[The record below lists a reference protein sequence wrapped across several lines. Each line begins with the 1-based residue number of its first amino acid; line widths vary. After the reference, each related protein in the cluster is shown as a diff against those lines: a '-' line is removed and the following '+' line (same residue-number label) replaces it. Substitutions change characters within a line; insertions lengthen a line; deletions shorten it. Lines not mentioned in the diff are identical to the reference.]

1 MNLVRWSSGA
11 MYCWPLQDTTG
22 QAPLA
27 NWPAA
32 TDFNGPTHGLSTFV
46 FLFRRALLGYSTKNM
61 NIALTLAG
69 SEGNQATQQLDQ

>member
-1 MNLVRWSSGA
+1 MGQCTA
-11 MYCWPLQDTTG
+11 GPCKTQQDRHHS
-22 QAPLA
+22 QLA
-27 NWPAA
+27 CSHR
-32 TDFNGPTHGLSTFV
+32 DFNGPTHGLSTFV